1 MQGEAARAV
10 HQRLRSLCFK
20 HLKPCHVAVAT
31 RDVPDNVGTVEVT
44 LTVPRKLLQSLPL
57 LRVRAAHPA
66 VYGPAGIVVSA
77 IRKNSPTILEYSING
92 TQL

>member
-1 MQGEAARAV
+1 MQGETACAA
-10 HQRLRSLCFK
+10 HQRLRRLCVK

-31 RDVPDNVGTVEVT
+31 RDVPDNVGTVQVT

-66 VYGPAGIVVSA
+66 VYGPAWIVLSA
-77 IRKNSPTILEYSING
+77 ILKSLP
-92 TQL
+92 